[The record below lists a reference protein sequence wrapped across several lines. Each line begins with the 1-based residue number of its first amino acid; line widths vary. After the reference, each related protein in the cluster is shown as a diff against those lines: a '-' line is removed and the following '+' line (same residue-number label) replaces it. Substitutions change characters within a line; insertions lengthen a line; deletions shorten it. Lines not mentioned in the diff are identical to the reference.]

1 MKEGNEFILNTLIML
16 GIILFRTFG
25 LLLTIGLSL
34 ILVRKLIRKD
44 DLENL
49 VNRQIQEE
57 RKIWEDILKLDDV
70 DK

>member
-1 MKEGNEFILNTLIML
+1 ML

-57 RKIWEDILKLDDV
+57 RKTWEEIMKLDDV

>member
-1 MKEGNEFILNTLIML
+1 ML

-49 VNRQIQEE
+49 VNKQIQEE
-57 RKIWEDILKLDDV
+57 RKTWEEIMKLDDV

>member
-1 MKEGNEFILNTLIML
+1 ML

-57 RKIWEDILKLDDV
+57 RKTWDEVMKLDDV